1 MLQGF
6 RTQADVQQEAEEAAR
21 EELMGGTG
29 GGGAAGG
36 AAGGEPQIHQTLP
49 DSIRCYCV
57 LPTSLTDAVV
67 CAGVGGAMAAAGAA
81 RDQIR
86 DNLEQLGD
94 MADQTEEL
102 HENASSFAALATQA
116 RRKQEASVSGKVGK
130 LFGI

>member
-1 MLQGF
+1 MLLL
-6 RTQADVQQEAEEAAR
+6 A
-21 EELMGGTG
+21 
-29 GGGAAGG
+29 
-36 AAGGEPQIHQTLP
+36 
-49 DSIRCYCV
+49 
-57 LPTSLTDAVV
+57 PTSLIDAVV

-116 RRKQEASVSGKVGK
+116 RKKQEASVSGKVGK